1 MIFFCT
7 KEKKENTT
15 MIKRVT
21 PFGQDNRDL
30 SLKFPFLIKTI
41 KLEFALGDLVRHRVD
56 ILN

>member
-1 MIFFCT
+1 
-7 KEKKENTT
+7 

-30 SLKFPFLIKTI
+30 SLEFPFLIKTI